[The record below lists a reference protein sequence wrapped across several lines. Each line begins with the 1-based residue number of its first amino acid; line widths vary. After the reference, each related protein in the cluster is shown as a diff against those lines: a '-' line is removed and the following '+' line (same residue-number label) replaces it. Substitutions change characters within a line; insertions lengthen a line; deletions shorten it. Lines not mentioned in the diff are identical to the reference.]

1 MNMTDSVSARSESA
15 RATSAQPVS
24 VPAASEQAASA
35 QSLSAQFEET
45 FGRAPAGVWEAP
57 GRANFIGEH
66 TDYNDGFVLPF
77 ALPYRTSVAAA
88 PRTDRRVVAHSPA
101 AGEPQQFGLD
111 GLAPGDVTGW
121 ASYVAGML
129 WSLEHAG
136 YEVPGMDL
144 LVSSDVPI
152 GAGLSSSAAL
162 ECAVGLAARDL
173 GELDAGGD
181 ELAELELARLAQAA
195 ENEFVG
201 MPCGLMDQAA
211 AMCSKEG
218 HLLLFDTASQDLE
231 HIPVNMAAD
240 EFELLIIDTRAPHRL
255 VDGAY
260 AQRRR
265 ECVQAADELGVES
278 LRELHEDARAQERIA
293 TISDPAARRRA
304 RHVVGEN
311 HRVIETVRLLRAG
324 DVGGTGAQLSASHAS
339 LRDDFEVTVPELD
352 VAADTAVAAGA
363 LGARMMGGGFGGC
376 VIALIPRRSAEEI
389 RHALRDAFAEKE
401 FTAPDFLQA
410 MPAAGARRVV

>member
-1 MNMTDSVSARSESA
+1 MNMTESVSA
-15 RATSAQPVS
+15 QS
-24 VPAASEQAASA
+24 VWA

-101 AGEPQQFGLD
+101 AGEPQQFALD

-121 ASYVAGML
+121 ASYVAGTL
-129 WSLEHAG
+129 WALQRAG
-136 YEVPGMDL
+136 LEVPGMDL

-173 GELDAGGD
+173 GGLDRNGGELGITGLD
-181 ELAELELARLAQAA
+181 LARLAQTA

-218 HLLLFDTASQDLE
+218 HFLLFDTASQDLE
-231 HIPVNMAAD
+231 HIPVDLAAD

-265 ECVQAADELGVES
+265 ECAQAAAELGVES
-278 LRELHEDARAQERIA
+278 LRELHEQPQAQDRIA
-293 TISDPAARRRA
+293 SIADPAARRRA
-304 RHVVGEN
+304 RHVVSEN
-311 HRVIETVRLLRAG
+311 HRVIETVRLLRSS

-376 VIALIPRRSAEEI
+376 VIALIPRRSAEVI
-389 RHALRDAFAEKE
+389 RQALRDAFAERG
-401 FTAPDFLQA
+401 FTAPEFLQA
-410 MPAAGARRVV
+410 MPAAGARRVS